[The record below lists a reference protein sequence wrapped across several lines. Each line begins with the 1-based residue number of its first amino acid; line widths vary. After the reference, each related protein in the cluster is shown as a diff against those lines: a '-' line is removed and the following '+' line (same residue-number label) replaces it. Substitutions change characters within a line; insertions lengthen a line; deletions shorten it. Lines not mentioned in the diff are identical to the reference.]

1 LNNYWIDYFHNRIE
15 ELWMFIAVLSG
26 VTILVFLLLVVI
38 TFLQIRSEKVKILQI
53 KSALAQDLERLQR
66 LVSRVDSLE
75 SNQRNLSDKLD
86 RTRGF

>member
-1 LNNYWIDYFHNRIE
+1 
-15 ELWMFIAVLSG
+15 MFIAVLSG

>member
-1 LNNYWIDYFHNRIE
+1 
-15 ELWMFIAVLSG
+15 MFIAVLSG

-53 KSALAQDLERLQR
+53 KAALAQDLERLQR

>member
-1 LNNYWIDYFHNRIE
+1 
-15 ELWMFIAVLSG
+15 MFIAVLSG

-53 KSALAQDLERLQR
+53 KAALAQDLERLQR
-66 LVSRVDSLE
+66 LVSRVDSVE

>member
-1 LNNYWIDYFHNRIE
+1 
-15 ELWMFIAVLSG
+15 MFIAVLSG
-26 VTILVFLLLVVI
+26 ITILVFLLLVVI

>member
-1 LNNYWIDYFHNRIE
+1 
-15 ELWMFIAVLSG
+15 MFIAVLSG

-38 TFLQIRSEKVKILQI
+38 TFLQIRSEKVTILQI

>member
-1 LNNYWIDYFHNRIE
+1 
-15 ELWMFIAVLSG
+15 MFIAVLSG
-26 VTILVFLLLVVI
+26 ITILVFLLLVVI

-53 KSALAQDLERLQR
+53 KAALAQDLERLQR